1 MIVIWVSEISTSFD
15 PSGVCADFLIGGCQE
30 SPRDGAR
37 DYAESDGHLSDDARH
52 DDDDDV
58 GGALVFYLQEA
69 DLRKPIPE
77 IAPTPPTN
85 PANTA
90 KTLVFTM
97 SSFVLPNEPRMC
109 KICILVRV
117 WHCVMKV
124 TNNKL

>member
-15 PSGVCADFLIGGCQE
+15 LSGVCGDFLIGGCQGP
-30 SPRDGAR
+30 PRDGAR
-37 DYAESDGHLSDDARH
+37 DYAQSDGHLSDDARH

-117 WHCVMKV
+117 WHCVMKD